1 MKKNFISLIII
12 SFNLISVQHIFAQ
25 QNVISSLQSII
36 SNSELTSGLIS
47 FEKKG
52 IYYEYQYKD
61 SLSLI
66 RVLDF
71 PNEKRIIVYFDTQS
85 TDFNIFNIKV
95 GLIESEVKEI
105 LREFGNPRIKNTEYG
120 FYFEYVIG
128 GYWLI
133 IEFVEEKISRIYYNP
148 FE

>member
-1 MKKNFISLIII
+1 MKKSFISLIII
-12 SFNLISVQHIFAQ
+12 SFNFMSVQHISAQ
-25 QNVISSLQSII
+25 QNAISSLQDII
-36 SNSELTSGLIS
+36 NNSELTSGLIL

-52 IYYEYQYKD
+52 IYYEYQYTD

-71 PNEKRIIVYFDTQS
+71 PNEKRVIIYFDTKS
-85 TDFNIFNIKV
+85 TDFSIFNIKV
-95 GLIESEVKEI
+95 GLTESKVKEI
-105 LREFGNPRIKNTEYG
+105 LKEFGNPRIKKTEYG
-120 FYFEYVIG
+120 FYFEYIIG